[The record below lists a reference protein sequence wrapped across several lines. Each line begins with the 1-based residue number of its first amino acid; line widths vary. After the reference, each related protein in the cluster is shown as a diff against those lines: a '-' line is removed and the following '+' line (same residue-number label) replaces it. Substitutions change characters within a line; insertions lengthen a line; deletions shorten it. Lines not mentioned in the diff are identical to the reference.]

1 MAIAQLL
8 QLQRVTLPRR
18 GQRHG
23 EGYELE
29 ADVVSRGWLILGVT
43 LLVGIILGFGIATR
57 GPTLIAPYLP
67 KAVGGGSSV
76 RVEGQVVRK
85 QRDGN
90 RLLVKVETAQGPMLV
105 VFTEKAPDLDVL
117 LDPGDRITLLT
128 PGGYTTF
135 VDNPALEHVA
145 GASRSQP
152 APVPS
157 ASTESPKTP
166 GKQQ

>member
-1 MAIAQLL
+1 MK
-8 QLQRVTLPRR
+8 
-18 GQRHG
+18 
-23 EGYELE
+23 
-29 ADVVSRGWLILGVT
+29 GWTILGVT

-57 GPTLIAPYLP
+57 GPTVIAPYLP
-67 KAVGGGSSV
+67 KAVGGSSV

-90 RLLVKVETAQGPMLV
+90 RLLVKVETPQGPMLV
-105 VFTEKAPDLDVL
+105 VFSEKAPDLDVL

-145 GASRSQP
+145 GSSRSQP
-152 APVPS
+152 AAVPS
-157 ASTESPKTP
+157 GSTESPKTS